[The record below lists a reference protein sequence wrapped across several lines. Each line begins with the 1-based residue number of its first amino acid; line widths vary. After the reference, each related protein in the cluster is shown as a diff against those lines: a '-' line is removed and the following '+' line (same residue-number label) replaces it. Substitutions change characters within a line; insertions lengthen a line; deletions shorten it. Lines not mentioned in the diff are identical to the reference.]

1 MRRERNFVLCS
12 APFQRE
18 KEGKGEKRDGQ
29 TERRE
34 TFAEPEP
41 EEQTEKENN
50 LFFPPAFCFQPV
62 HTVKLTSS

>member
-1 MRRERNFVLCS
+1 MREEERRETDR
-12 APFQRE
+12 
-18 KEGKGEKRDGQ
+18 KK
-29 TERRE
+29 ERRE
-34 TFAEPEP
+34 TFTEPEP